1 MDNNLRKS
9 VKILMSEQ
17 IVLDLI
23 FYPVGMVST
32 NNQ

>member
-9 VKILMSEQ
+9 VKILMLEQ